1 MDHVFRTINFD
12 FLRIIHYF
20 ITFVMQSRKKRIELI
35 DGMREISIGNESSMD
50 INISL
55 PADVGNQN
63 IPEMYGDF

>member
-1 MDHVFRTINFD
+1 
-12 FLRIIHYF
+12 
-20 ITFVMQSRKKRIELI
+20 MQSRKKRIELI